1 MKTTWGNRESIDIN
15 DKEYT
20 KVCSFL
26 KDGCKIDIN
35 TDLEKYKALTKYE
48 GDINDNITDDTF
60 SVEDISESIKEIY
73 SIVKELFGIYE
84 VYKLSELKT
93 RIKEVI
99 DTDERIIEHALD
111 NICDDKKVI
120 WNRNNVSGY
129 LLNKNDIYLFQPNTI
144 KDELVP
150 FIYRSNDKID
160 KVNLDNSLF
169 SNIKVEFKDTF
180 HCESSYNEVY
190 QKIKNFYDTSLNT
203 EFEDY
208 KVIIP
213 SLDRKVITDRYID
226 SLTYDEKVVLLKE
239 ILCGYISSGGKV
251 IQDRYDKEIFDF
263 FENNLIYEE
272 DGEYYTFEKGVR

>member
-1 MKTTWGNRESIDIN
+1 M
-15 DKEYT
+15 
-20 KVCSFL
+20 
-26 KDGCKIDIN
+26 
-35 TDLEKYKALTKYE
+35 
-48 GDINDNITDDTF
+48 
-60 SVEDISESIKEIY
+60 
-73 SIVKELFGIYE
+73 
-84 VYKLSELKT
+84 KT

-99 DTDERIIEHALD
+99 DTDGRIIEHALD

-160 KVNLDNSLF
+160 NVNLDNSLF

-213 SLDRKVITDRYID
+213 SLDKKVIKNRYID

-239 ILCGYISSGGKV
+239 KFMWIY
-251 IQDRYDKEIFDF
+251 F
-263 FENNLIYEE
+263 FWW
-272 DGEYYTFEKGVR
+272 